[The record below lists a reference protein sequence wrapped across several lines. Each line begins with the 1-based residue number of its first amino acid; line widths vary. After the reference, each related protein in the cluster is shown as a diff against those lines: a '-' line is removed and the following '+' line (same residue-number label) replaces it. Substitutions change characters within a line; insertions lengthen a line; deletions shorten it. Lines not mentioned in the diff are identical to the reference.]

1 MFDLVRLFCLQGTKI
16 HLEHLKNK
24 RYLTLMKLDLNLNSG
39 LCLVSFCLLP
49 RPAWAC
55 SFSEPLRSCP
65 CSHSLWCSAPFSLSA
80 PPSLSSSLSPSIAR
94 LFPFFP
100 VLAFSLL
107 VLSLPPCLFS
117 ALSLG
122 SPLSLPL
129 QLTSFVCAFVFL
141 TT

>member
-55 SFSEPLRSCP
+55 SFSEPLS
-65 CSHSLWCSAPFSLSA
+65 
-80 PPSLSSSLSPSIAR
+80 
-94 LFPFFP
+94 
-100 VLAFSLL
+100 
-107 VLSLPPCLFS
+107 
-117 ALSLG
+117 
-122 SPLSLPL
+122 
-129 QLTSFVCAFVFL
+129 
-141 TT
+141 